1 MPKSKVATILP
12 VKQPKSYR
20 GLLALLTPV
29 LGLALAYL
37 GLRANSPTL
46 YDSNASVSGDQLL
59 VTITNKGR
67 TAQIGKG
74 WCGAG
79 AYLTPGTAQITK
91 FINASTPDIFRR
103 SFLAPDQQDTLDM
116 LVPISVNPDVA
127 MRMNPLMLSL
137 NPDTSWGVVCTIP
150 YWDALGKWIKS
161 DSLNLC
167 YEVQPTGRGN
177 ERHAVMCPAESVDR
191 TIRELGA
198 Q

>member
-1 MPKSKVATILP
+1 MPKSKAATIRP

-20 GLLALLTPV
+20 VLLAFLIPV
-29 LGLALAYL
+29 LGLALTYL
-37 GLRANSPTL
+37 SLRANSPTL
-46 YDSNASVSGDQLL
+46 YDSNASVSGDQLT

-67 TAQIGKG
+67 TARIGKG

-79 AYLTPGTAQITK
+79 AYLTPGAAQITK

-103 SFLAPDQQDTLDM
+103 SFLAPDQQDTLDL
-116 LVPISVNPDVA
+116 LVPVSIDPDVA
-127 MRMNPLMLSL
+127 MRMNPLMLRL
-137 NPDTSWGVVCTIP
+137 NPDTNWDVVCTIP
-150 YWDALGKWIKS
+150 YWDTLGKWFKS

-167 YEVQPTGRGN
+167 YEVQPSGRVN

-191 TIRELGA
+191 MMRELGA